1 LINYFKKLEKILS
14 LKDKVYQVIKLEI
27 IRGNLKPGLFLAEE
41 KLSESMHISRGPI
54 REALNRLEKEGF
66 VTIIPRRGTMVS
78 NITAQE
84 VKDISKIREL
94 LEPFAAKESLSRI
107 SRSKLEEIK
116 KDFIKLISKPEN
128 KENKSIFFL
137 LDKDF
142 HKLLNEEC
150 RNKKLIEI
158 LDNFEDHT
166 NWFINLFMK
175 NYSFKESIK
184 DHLCIVEAIEKNEE
198 DLVAIT
204 LIRHLERVKNSI
216 LSEITS

>member
-1 LINYFKKLEKILS
+1 MIKYFKNFEKILS
-14 LKDKVYQVIKLEI
+14 LKDKAYQVIKLEI
-27 IRGNLKPGLFLAEE
+27 IGGNLKPGLFLTEE
-41 KLSESMHISRGPI
+41 KLSESMHISRGTI

-107 SRSKLEEIK
+107 SRSKLKEVK

-166 NWFINLFMK
+166 NWFINLFIK
-175 NYSFKESIK
+175 NYSFKKSIK
-184 DHLCIVEAIEKNEE
+184 DHLYIIEAIEKNEE
-198 DLVAIT
+198 DLVATT
-204 LIRHLERVKNSI
+204 LIRHLERVENSI

>member
-1 LINYFKKLEKILS
+1 MIKYFKNLEKTLS

-27 IRGNLKPGLFLAEE
+27 MEGNLKPGLFLAEE
-41 KLSESMHISRGPI
+41 KLSENMHISRGPI

-128 KENKSIFFL
+128 KENRSIFFL

-175 NYSFKESIK
+175 NYPFKESIK
-184 DHLCIVEAIEKNEE
+184 DHLYIIEAIEKNEE
-198 DLVAIT
+198 DLVVTT

>member
-1 LINYFKKLEKILS
+1 MIKYFKNLEKILS

-27 IRGNLKPGLFLAEE
+27 IGGNLKPGLFLAEE

-54 REALNRLEKEGF
+54 REALNILEQEGF

-94 LEPFAAKESLSRI
+94 LEPFAAKES
-107 SRSKLEEIK
+107 
-116 KDFIKLISKPEN
+116 
-128 KENKSIFFL
+128 
-137 LDKDF
+137 
-142 HKLLNEEC
+142 
-150 RNKKLIEI
+150 
-158 LDNFEDHT
+158 
-166 NWFINLFMK
+166 
-175 NYSFKESIK
+175 IK
-184 DHLCIVEAIEKNEE
+184 DHLYIIEAIEKNEE
-198 DLVAIT
+198 DLVATT

>member
-1 LINYFKKLEKILS
+1 MIKYFKNFEKILS
-14 LKDKVYQVIKLEI
+14 LKDKAYQVIKLEI
-27 IRGNLKPGLFLAEE
+27 IGGNLKPGLFLTEE

-94 LEPFAAKESLSRI
+94 LEPVAAKESLSRI
-107 SRSKLEEIK
+107 SRSKLKEIK
-116 KDFIKLISKPEN
+116 KDFTNLISKPEN

-150 RNKKLIEI
+150 RNKKLIDI

-166 NWFINLFMK
+166 NWFINLFIK

-184 DHLCIVEAIEKNEE
+184 DHLYIIEAIEKNEE
-198 DLVAIT
+198 DLVATT

>member
-1 LINYFKKLEKILS
+1 MLS
-14 LKDKVYQVIKLEI
+14 LKDKAYQVIKLEI
-27 IRGNLKPGLFLAEE
+27 IGGNLKPGLFLVEE

-94 LEPFAAKESLSRI
+94 LEPFAAKESLPRI

-184 DHLCIVEAIEKNEE
+184 DHLYIIEAIEKNEE
-198 DLVAIT
+198 DLVATT
-204 LIRHLERVKNSI
+204 LIRHLERVKDSI

>member
-1 LINYFKKLEKILS
+1 MIKYFKNFEKILS
-14 LKDKVYQVIKLEI
+14 LKDKAYQVIKLEI
-27 IRGNLKPGLFLAEE
+27 IGGNLKPGLFLTEE
-41 KLSESMHISRGPI
+41 KLSESMHISRGTI

-66 VTIIPRRGTMVS
+66 VTIISRRGTMVS

-107 SRSKLEEIK
+107 SRSKLKEVK

-166 NWFINLFMK
+166 NWFINLFIK

-184 DHLCIVEAIEKNEE
+184 DHLYIIEAIEKNEE
-198 DLVAIT
+198 DLVATT
-204 LIRHLERVKNSI
+204 LIRHLERVENSI